1 MFSRIGHTPLLSL
14 FDFTAGMWMQHP
26 ILQRALEC
34 VIKTQKKRGVRTVP
48 NLLLRKREDP
58 EHINLPSAM
67 MAILSPSRS
76 ASSLR
81 QSAILSKHTH
91 THTSE
96 RGSSHEVSGE

>member
-1 MFSRIGHTPLLSL
+1 
-14 FDFTAGMWMQHP
+14 MQ
-26 ILQRALEC
+26 QQQALEC

-48 NLLLRKREDP
+48 NLLLRKREEP

-81 QSAILSKHTH
+81 QSATLSKHTH
-91 THTSE
+91 THTPVKE
-96 RGSSHEVSGE
+96 AAHMK